1 MRAFFILGADFPL
14 LKEQN
19 FNILASEATTCGEK
33 KLTKFI
39 EIFKPGNHIAADGS
53 SADFSD
59 AAVADIAD
67 SYNPDIHEAPVVVGH
82 PKTNAPAFGWIK
94 SVVFDKDTKKLK
106 AVPGQMN
113 PDFVEAVKS
122 GAYKKISVSLYGPE
136 SPNNPLPGHY
146 YLRHVGFLGAQPPA
160 IKGLQAVE
168 FAENEQTLDFETDFS
183 ERDLAYNDKAL
194 ARVLRNLKNFFID
207 KFSQEEADRAIS
219 EYDIE
224 GISSSAEQVLSEQKA
239 ETAFAEAGAA
249 ASETPTV
256 PAAPE
261 TPADAGTPEASSAA
275 AETSANEELAA
286 EKSKSAALKA
296 ELDSLKAEQ
305 QAREDR
311 EFVEEQIKTGHLLPA
326 NKQRM
331 LEFMA
336 SLSTAGWEF
345 SENDSPNQKEFFKKF
360 VAALPVQIEYA
371 EVSGGAKAP
380 DTDFEDA
387 EVLAAAAEKYRN
399 DEALKGRQL
408 SFAEA
413 VREVKG

>member
-1 MRAFFILGADFPL
+1 M
-14 LKEQN
+14 
-19 FNILASEATTCGEK
+19 
-33 KLTKFI
+33 KFI

-59 AAVADIAD
+59 AAVQDIAD

-94 SVVFDKDTKKLK
+94 SVLFDKDTKKLK

-136 SPNNPLPGHY
+136 SPNNPMPGHY

-168 FAENEQTLDFETDFS
+168 FAENEQTIDFETDFS

-207 KFSQEEADRAIS
+207 KFSQEEADRAIP

-224 GISSSAEQVLSEQKA
+224 GIASSAEQVLSEQKA

-249 ASETPTV
+249 ASETPAV

-261 TPADAGTPEASSAA
+261 TPADTGAPDVSS
-275 AETSANEELAA
+275 TIANEELAA

-296 ELDSLKAEQ
+296 ELDKLKAEQ
-305 QAREDR
+305 QAKEDR
-311 EFVEEQIKTGHLLPA
+311 EFVEEQIKSGHLLPA

-371 EVSGGAKAP
+371 EVSGSAKAP
-380 DTDFEDA
+380 GTDFEDA

-399 DEALKGRQL
+399 NEALKGRQL

>member
-1 MRAFFILGADFPL
+1 M
-14 LKEQN
+14 
-19 FNILASEATTCGEK
+19 
-33 KLTKFI
+33 TKFI

-59 AAVADIAD
+59 AAVQDIAD

-113 PDFVEAVKS
+113 PDFVEAVKN

-136 SPNNPLPGHY
+136 SPNNPMPGHY

-168 FAENEQTLDFETDFS
+168 FAENEQTIDFETDFS

-239 ETAFAEAGAA
+239 EAAFAEAEAA
-249 ASETPTV
+249 ASEM
-256 PAAPE
+256 PADTETPE
-261 TPADAGTPEASSAA
+261 TSSVA
-275 AETSANEELAA
+275 AETSVNEELAA
-286 EKSKSAALKA
+286 EKNKSAALKA